1 MNAIIACPPH
11 TGIAK
16 NMKVDDAITDALRN
30 ETPLPSVKL
39 ETLRDFTLKLVRN
52 RGNVSD
58 ADIQLFFDAGY
69 ENRQILEI
77 VLGIAQK
84 VMSNY
89 TNHLAQTPIDSIF
102 QKLAWTRAG
111 A

>member
-1 MNAIIACPPH
+1 MLSMNAIIACPPH

-52 RGNVSD
+52 RGNV
-58 ADIQLFFDAGY
+58 QLFFDAGY